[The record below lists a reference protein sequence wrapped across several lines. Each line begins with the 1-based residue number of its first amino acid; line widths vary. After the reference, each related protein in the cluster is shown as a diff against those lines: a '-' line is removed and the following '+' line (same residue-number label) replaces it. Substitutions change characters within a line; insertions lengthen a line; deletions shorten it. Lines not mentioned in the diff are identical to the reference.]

1 MGLLALALFHLSHS
15 NIFLKIPH
23 RHILFRNSLCFWMK
37 MLKFFVCVMFA
48 ATSVTILSGR
58 PTKEEEMDGTLM
70 SSYFNGTVVE
80 PEPEQ
85 SRVRRHFGEYTSTS
99 TEQPT
104 NSTTAITKPAYIR
117 IQSRLL
123 DAPTT
128 TTSETTTTTEE
139 PTPNPSTWIVWT
151 TTTVWWD
158 VVKGVCSWCVPDKIV
173 DVNHWG

>member
-23 RHILFRNSLCFWMK
+23 RHILFLNSLCFWMK
-37 MLKFFVCVMFA
+37 MLKFFVCVVFA

-70 SSYFNGTVVE
+70 SSYLNGTVVE

-99 TEQPT
+99 TEEPKNTTTKQPT
-104 NSTTAITKPAYIR
+104 NSTKEEA
-117 IQSRLL
+117 QSRSRPIFVFRVGYWRLL
-123 DAPTT
+123 RQQRQRQQRQP
-128 TTSETTTTTEE
+128 
-139 PTPNPSTWIVWT
+139 
-151 TTTVWWD
+151 
-158 VVKGVCSWCVPDKIV
+158 
-173 DVNHWG
+173 